1 MVSEVLFRFFSC
13 QASLKYHHSS
23 TENRP
28 WSRGSMLYRT
38 RRPKPGSKEVKK
50 ETSFRGFALYLHS
63 MASRLLQRGF
73 MIAITP

>member
-1 MVSEVLFRFFSC
+1 
-13 QASLKYHHSS
+13 
-23 TENRP
+23 
-28 WSRGSMLYRT
+28 MLYRT